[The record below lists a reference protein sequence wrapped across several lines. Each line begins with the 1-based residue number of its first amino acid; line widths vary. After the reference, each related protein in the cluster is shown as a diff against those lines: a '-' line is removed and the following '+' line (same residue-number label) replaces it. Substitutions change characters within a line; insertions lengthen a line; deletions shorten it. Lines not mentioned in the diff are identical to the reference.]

1 MYSSHKLILLSTVR
15 GVYYFCQMTM
25 DELRKELLNRKHGDN
40 IRIAPHMVVCNVER
54 FLAKQFR
61 DCDSWKKEIEKCP
74 SYDRLILFYES
85 VKNS

>member
-1 MYSSHKLILLSTVR
+1 
-15 GVYYFCQMTM
+15 MTL
-25 DELRKELLNRKHGDN
+25 DELRRELLNRQYEDN

-61 DCDSWKKEIEKCP
+61 DCDNWKKEIEKCP
-74 SYDRLILFYES
+74 SYDRLILFYET